1 MAQNLSRDLAFGG
14 GLNVCHHLADTTQNM
29 HMMRPE
35 AGPWNESL
43 NKVLENQEHHA
54 GAAPRGDVMAT
65 LTLEQIAEKA
75 RNHRVTPSERKA
87 QRVSLIMGL
96 RSKNST
102 LTRDEVSS
110 FLDQNEGHETVE
122 KKAG

>member
-1 MAQNLSRDLAFGG
+1 
-14 GLNVCHHLADTTQNM
+14 
-29 HMMRPE
+29 
-35 AGPWNESL
+35 
-43 NKVLENQEHHA
+43 
-54 GAAPRGDVMAT
+54 MAT

-75 RNHRVTPSERKA
+75 KNHRVSPAERKA

-110 FLDQNEGHETVE
+110 FLDQNEGRETVE

>member
-1 MAQNLSRDLAFGG
+1 
-14 GLNVCHHLADTTQNM
+14 
-29 HMMRPE
+29 
-35 AGPWNESL
+35 
-43 NKVLENQEHHA
+43 VLKNQEHHA
-54 GAAPRGDVMAT
+54 GAAPRGVVMAT

-110 FLDQNEGHETVE
+110 FLDQNEGHETAE
-122 KKAG
+122 KKVG